1 MQLTASTDI
10 GMRAVMRLAAADQL
24 GDRVTIKAIAH
35 QVGASERTVSTVVAR
50 LVEIGV
56 IATSRGRG
64 GGLMLTG
71 TARST
76 RLGTLIRQLEQRPE
90 VVDCA
95 GPPSC
100 PMIAGCRLRHA
111 LAQATE
117 AFYRELDRF
126 TVADLVA
133 GAAGQL
139 LPLRAHPPQRSPAD
153 AEEFPR

>member
-10 GMRAVMRLAAADQL
+10 GMRAVMRLAAADQA

-56 IATSRGRG
+56 IATTRGRG
-64 GGLMLTG
+64 GGLVLTD

-76 RLGTLIRQLEQRPE
+76 TLGTLIRQLEQRPE
-90 VVDCA
+90 VLECA
-95 GPPSC
+95 GPPSS
-100 PMIAGCRLRHA
+100 PMIAGGRLRHV
-111 LAQATE
+111 LAQAAE

-133 GAAGQL
+133 GSTGQL
-139 LPLRAHPPQRSPAD
+139 LPLRAQTSRRAPAD
-153 AEEFPR
+153 AEEP

>member
-10 GMRAVMRLAAADQL
+10 GLRAVMRLAAADQA

-56 IATSRGRG
+56 IATTRG
-64 GGLMLTG
+64 GGLVLTD

-76 RLGTLIRQLEQRPE
+76 TLGTLIRHLEQRPE

-95 GPPSC
+95 G
-100 PMIAGCRLRHA
+100 RR
-111 LAQATE
+111 
-117 AFYRELDRF
+117 
-126 TVADLVA
+126 
-133 GAAGQL
+133 
-139 LPLRAHPPQRSPAD
+139 RAR
-153 AEEFPR
+153 